1 MASLFTFSLGKL
13 AKAIAGRASLR
24 DTDEL
29 FTLWPQ
35 QFPTLEPQEQQLD
48 RSEFAVY
55 LTAVARESRA
65 LHGANWNRP
74 AGLKRVRDAFLDSTS
89 PLGPAATS
97 RRVLG
102 PVTAGSGARRGGARR
117 SSRKTAAR
125 KARPARKAA
134 KRPRRSP
141 SR

>member
-1 MASLFTFSLGKL
+1 MASLFTFSLEKL

-55 LTAVARESRA
+55 LTAVARDSRA

-74 AGLKRVRDAFLDSTS
+74 AGLQRVREDFLDSTS
-89 PLGPAATS
+89 PLGPTATS

-102 PVTAGSGARRGGARR
+102 RVTAGGGARR
-117 SSRKTAAR
+117 ANARRPSRKTAAR
-125 KARPARKAA
+125 AVRKAKRST
-134 KRPRRSP
+134 KRPRRRP